1 MMSDYLFISIIALYC
16 YMFFLIAFF
25 TAKRTSLINSFIVV
39 LINMVV
45 WTGGSLFMRARVWP
59 SYELWYHVS
68 VIGIWLLPC
77 TYFRFIRDYAGER
90 KKVIDR
96 VLMALLLIGS
106 VINCFTNF
114 FLAPPEIVRQG
125 ENIQFVY
132 NMEWPVV
139 IMYGLCAIVVG
150 RIFKTI
156 YDVYKRDHAKA
167 TQLMPLVA
175 GIILLFAGNLG
186 ISVLNNFPLDIASG
200 VLNAIFMFWM
210 LYSGHV
216 FKLTLLVS
224 KGNCYILAMGISLLA
239 FFNLAQGLDVF
250 IRSQM
255 PMLADY
261 SVMIVAVLTML
272 MTLALYALM
281 KALFDRL
288 FIQEEQKQNEKLS
301 EYTMLVSKSL
311 ELKEIY
317 RALVNVITETL
328 HVKKVYICIGEPDG
342 SFRTAYST
350 SPLDDNRFH
359 MQADHPLIGWLKQ
372 NNGCL
377 LLHDFKR
384 TVEYKSMW
392 EDEKRFLDDLH
403 VVCFLPLKDG
413 EELVGIVMLSEK
425 DKKRKNF
432 TVDDLSFLNSLES
445 VSSIALKNSRLYER
459 AYREARTD
467 ELTGLLNRKCFYETL
482 DETYRKCSHS
492 SMSLLI
498 FNVDDFKLY
507 NQLYGNSEGDAALR
521 HIAQIIE
528 GTVGENGSV
537 SRYSGKEFAVILP
550 EYDIYSAQN
559 LAENICNQ
567 VRGMNNKSNEA
578 YLKTL
583 TVSCGICAIPY
594 GASSTFELVQNA
606 DQAVYHVKHAGKN
619 GIMVYTDGIVRGKKG
634 LENIEKHKSMY
645 SEYAPTIYAL
655 TAAIDAKDHYTFQ
668 HSKNVAYYAE
678 SLGRELNLPE
688 EHREILKEAA
698 LLHDIGKIGVSE
710 QILNKQGP
718 LTEQEYDAMKGHV
731 EYSVGIIRHLP
742 SMEYV
747 IPAVIGHH
755 ERYDGKGYPRRIAGK
770 DIPLAARILC
780 IADSFDA
787 MVSKRCYKPEMSVE
801 YALEEIRRGAGSQFD
816 PELAAI
822 FITMVQEK
830 RITPVVAKKDVSDL
844 GTPAA
849 G

>member
-1 MMSDYLFISIIALYC
+1 MTGNFLFISIIALYC
-16 YMFFLIAFF
+16 YAFFLIAFL
-25 TAKRTSLINSFIVV
+25 TAKRTRLINNFIVV
-39 LINMVV
+39 LINMVF
-45 WTGGSLFMRARVWP
+45 WTGGSLLMRSQAWP
-59 SYELWYHVS
+59 SYEFWYHVS
-68 VIGIWLLPC
+68 VVGIWLLPC
-77 TYFRFIRDYAGER
+77 TYFRFIRDYAGEG
-90 KKVIDR
+90 KKSIDR
-96 VLMALLLIGS
+96 ILMTLLVGGS

-114 FLAPPEIVRQG
+114 FLAPPKLIRHGDKV
-125 ENIQFVY
+125 QFVY
-132 NMEWPVV
+132 EMEWPVI
-139 IMYGLCAIVVG
+139 IMYGLCAIVII
-150 RIFKTI
+150 RIFMTI
-156 YDVYKRDHAKA
+156 YAVYKRDRMRA
-167 TQLMPLVA
+167 TQLMPLVI

-186 ISVLNNFPLDIASG
+186 ISIFNDFPLDIASG
-200 VLNAIFMFWM
+200 ILNAVLMFWM

-224 KGNCYILAMGISLLA
+224 RGNCYVLAMGISVLV

-250 IRSQM
+250 IRRQM
-255 PMLADY
+255 PSMAEH

-272 MTLALYALM
+272 LTLALYALM

-328 HVKKVYICIGEPDG
+328 HVKKVYICIGESDG
-342 SFRTAYST
+342 SFKMAYST
-350 SPLDDNRFH
+350 SPLDDNRFR
-359 MQADHPLIGWLKQ
+359 MPADHPLIGWLKQ
-372 NNGCL
+372 KNGCL
-377 LLHDFKR
+377 LLNDFKR

-403 VVCFLPLKDG
+403 VVCFLPLKDS

-432 TVDDLSFLNSLES
+432 TMDDISFLNSLES

-482 DETYRKCSHS
+482 DEIYRRCSRT

-537 SRYSGKEFAVILP
+537 ARYSGKEFAVILP

-567 VRGMNNKSNEA
+567 IRGMNNKSNEA

-619 GIMVYTDGIVRGKKG
+619 GIMIYTDGIVNSKKR
-634 LENIEKHKSMY
+634 LESVEKHKSMY
-645 SEYAPTIYAL
+645 SEYASTIYAL

-678 SLGRELNLPE
+678 SLGQELKLPK
-688 EHREILKEAA
+688 EHCEILKEAA

-718 LTEQEYDAMKGHV
+718 LTEDEYDAMKGHV

-780 IADSFDA
+780 IVDSFDA
-787 MVSKRCYKPEMSVE
+787 MVSKRCYKSEMSVE

-822 FITMVQEK
+822 FIDMVREK
-830 RITPVVAKKDVSDL
+830 KITPVISKNDVL
-844 GTPAA
+844 
-849 G
+849 